1 MDNKDGGW
9 RMEVRVQGKNG
20 PVVKN
25 VADMLA
31 QVRQQLQQQQS
42 QWLEQLRDNPS
53 GFADL
58 EMAVHQTFQRL
69 ADQTV
74 AGLLAQVT
82 AQDGFAKDQK
92 KSNC

>member
-1 MDNKDGGW
+1 
-9 RMEVRVQGKNG
+9 MEVRMQGKNG

-25 VADMLA
+25 VAEMLA
-31 QVRQQLQQQQS
+31 QVREQLQQEQA
-42 QWLEQLRDNPS
+42 QWLKQLRDNPG

-69 ADQTV
+69 ADQTM

-92 KSNC
+92 KSTC